1 MIKKVLGKSDFNCKD
16 NFVNSIWFFFHA
28 YQQISYVLKINP
40 KKILEIGPGDHHVTD
55 FLFRK
60 GYVIKTLDNDPQLF
74 PDYCL
79 DIREKLQIDEKFDLI
94 LASEVLE
101 HVKFKYL
108 DVILKNF
115 DEILEEDAY
124 LIISLPYSTI
134 RLFPSRNNFGR
145 LVSCEGRLFTHIPYY
160 VLQPIISIY
169 YIIQNIVLKKQG
181 LKQSVKLYG
190 IPEYPDN
197 KFNCHHWDLGFYP
210 TTRRIVRNQLKK
222 HFKLIEEKVF
232 INTNCVFFIL
242 QKMPT
247 DPKDSL

>member
-1 MIKKVLGKSDFNCKD
+1 MIKQVLGKSDFNCKD
-16 NFVNSIWFFFHA
+16 NSAYVALGFIHA
-28 YQQISYVLKINP
+28 YQQINYVLKFNP

-60 GYVIKTLDNDPQLF
+60 GYNIKTLDNDPQLF

-79 DIREKLQIDEKFDLI
+79 DIREKIKVDEKFDLI

-101 HVKFKYL
+101 HVKFKWL
-108 DVILKNF
+108 ESILKNF
-115 DEILEEDAY
+115 NEILEEEGY

-134 RLFPSRNNFGR
+134 RLFPPTNNFGY
-145 LVSCEGRLFTHIPYY
+145 LISYEGRIFTYLPYY
-160 VLQPIISIY
+160 VLQPIISTY
-169 YIIQNIVLKKQG
+169 YIIQNIFFEKKGLKK
-181 LKQSVKLYG
+181 SVKLYG

-210 TTRRIVRNQLKK
+210 TTRSVVRKQLKK
-222 HFKLIEEKVF
+222 HFKLIDEKVF

-242 QKMPT
+242 QKCR
-247 DPKDSL
+247 